1 MVERARSNPILAKII
16 RVTEYREFMIVYI
29 ILLGTI
35 AIAHAVPGFL
45 DSRNTSAI
53 LLALADQSII
63 AIGMTLLLVSGGFD
77 MSVGSTMALAGV
89 TTAIWLTL
97 GLPVAL
103 AIALGLAV
111 GVLIGLINGMVVAH
125 IGINPFIT
133 TLGMMSL
140 ARGMLMVV
148 SNGRNIS
155 GLPESFTA
163 IGQGS
168 ILGVQYPIIISIVL
182 VFAGDFLLR
191 RCRFFR
197 QNYYIGANEKA
208 ALLSGINVRQMKVFN
223 YALTGFLAALA
234 GIIITARLGSASTSA
249 GKGLELRVISA
260 VIIGGAS
267 LKGGVGTIA
276 GSFLGALLMSII
288 VSSINLLG
296 VELNWIDFVLGA
308 TLLLAVMAD
317 TFSQKK
323 SGSKE

>member
-1 MVERARSNPILAKII
+1 MGEKVRNNSISAKILRI
-16 RVTEYREFMIVYI
+16 TEHREFMILYI
-29 ILLGTI
+29 LLLGTI
-35 AIAHAVPGFL
+35 AIAYAVPAFM
-45 DSRNTSAI
+45 SRQNTSAI

-63 AIGMTLLLVSGGFD
+63 AIGMTLLMVSGGFD
-77 MSVGSTMALAGV
+77 MSVGSTMALAGA

-97 GLPVAL
+97 GLPVPV
-103 AIALGLAV
+103 AILLGLAV
-111 GVLIGLINGMVVAH
+111 GGLIGLINGLVIAEV
-125 IGINPFIT
+125 GINPFIT

-148 SNGRNIS
+148 SDGKNIS

-168 ILGVQYPIIISIVL
+168 ILGVQYPILISIVL
-182 VFAGDFLLR
+182 VFIGDFLLR
-191 RCRFFR
+191 RSRFFR

-208 ALLSGINVRQMKVFN
+208 ALLSGINVKKMKVFN
-223 YALTGFLAALA
+223 YVLTGVLAALA

-317 TFSQKK
+317 NF
-323 SGSKE
+323 GSRKAAKE